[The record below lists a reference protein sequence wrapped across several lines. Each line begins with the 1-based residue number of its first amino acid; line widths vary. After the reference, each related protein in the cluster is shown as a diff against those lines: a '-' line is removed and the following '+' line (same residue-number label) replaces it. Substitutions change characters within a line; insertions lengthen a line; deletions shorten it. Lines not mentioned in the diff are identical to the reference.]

1 MPKPQRNRPFPR
13 ILLLLS
19 AVLVILTLLASCD
32 GAKLTAPAEEP
43 EEAPP
48 GEEVAEAP
56 AAEGSEPSASERLP
70 GAKSFK
76 EPETPGALL
85 GSPAVDM
92 FLKITGIPGESTD
105 DAHTEWIEILSY
117 SHGISQLGGGLAS
130 SDGTRSAERSQH
142 EDFSITKQ
150 LDKASPKLSL
160 YVCNGT
166 HIEEVTLELCRVGED
181 RQTFMVYRLTDA
193 IVSSVRPSGTGAG
206 AEMLPIEEVTFSYR
220 TIKWTYT
227 EVDPT
232 TGKAKGDVEAD
243 WDLEANKG
251 G

>member
-1 MPKPQRNRPFPR
+1 MPEPQRNRPFPR

-19 AVLVILTLLASCD
+19 TVLVILTLQASCD

-56 AAEGSEPSASERLP
+56 TDEGPEPSASERLP

-76 EPETPGALL
+76 EPEAPGALL
-85 GSPAVDM
+85 GSPGFDM
-92 FLKITGIPGESTD
+92 FLKITGVPGESTD
-105 DAHTEWIEILSY
+105 DAHTGWIEILSY
-117 SHGISQLGGGLAS
+117 SHGISQPGSGLVSSGGA
-130 SDGTRSAERSQH
+130 RSVERSQH

-160 YVCNGT
+160 SACNGT

-181 RQTFMVYRLTDA
+181 RQTFMVYTLTDV
-193 IVSSVRPSGTGAG
+193 IVASIRPSGTGAG

-220 TIKWTYT
+220 EIQWTYT
-227 EVDPT
+227 EVDPR
-232 TGKAKGDVEAD
+232 TGKAKGDVETH